1 VKHLLRIPF
10 RILAGVMAIAGV
22 AVEGAWAQGDLTVVS
37 WGGAYTKSQMLAY
50 VIPYEQANGVRL
62 NVEAYNGGLKE
73 IRDQVEAYNV
83 KWDVVDMELGDV
95 LRGCQQGLLEKIDHS
110 VLPPAPDGTPAEQ
123 DFLPGMLPDCA
134 VGQVIWS
141 TVMVYNTERFKD
153 DPPTTLADF
162 FDTGKYPGKRGLRN
176 SPKVNLEWAL
186 LADGVSAAQV
196 YETLNTEAGL
206 QRAFDKLDSIRDD
219 VIWWEDGAEPSRR
232 LAQGETVMSS
242 AFNGRIYDAIA
253 DKRQP
258 FRIVWD
264 GQAWEY
270 DMWAIPKRTER
281 TSSLEAAMAFVKFA
295 TDTQRLADQANYISY
310 GPSRRSSLAILN
322 QDIKS
327 HLPTAPANAANALRI
342 DAQWWAERQDVLE
355 RRFEHWRAR
364 RQFLDWYSR

>member
-1 VKHLLRIPF
+1 MKHLLRTPF

-22 AVEGAWAQGDLTVVS
+22 AVEGAWAHGDLTVVS

-50 VIPYEQANGVRL
+50 VIPYEKANGVRL
-62 NVEAYNGGLKE
+62 NVQEYNGGLKE
-73 IRDQVEAYNV
+73 IRDQVDAYNV

-141 TVMVYNTERFKD
+141 TVMAYNTERFKD
-153 DPPTTLADF
+153 DPPATLADF

-186 LADGVSAAQV
+186 LADGVPAAQV
-196 YETLNTEAGL
+196 YETLATEAGL
-206 QRAFDKLDSIRDD
+206 QRAFDKLESIRRD
-219 VIWWEDGAEPSRR
+219 VIWWEAGAEPSRW
-232 LAQGETVMSS
+232 LAEGEVVMSS

-253 DKRQP
+253 DKGQP
-258 FRIVWD
+258 LRIVWD

-281 TSSLEAAMAFVKFA
+281 TPSLEAAMAFVKFA

-310 GPSRRSSLAILN
+310 GPARQSSLAILN
-322 QDIKS
+322 EDIKS
-327 HLPTAPANAANALRI
+327 HLPTAPANAGNAFRI

-364 RQFLDWYSR
+364 RQFMDWYSR